1 MRPQLPPGWGRFPCA
16 PRGVVVAPPHK
27 FEMELNNS
35 RLHRLIER
43 GARMPSKNECVELE
57 MKMMKAWQLA
67 RAVENTTRE
76 RFEAFAAELEQKL
89 REIERVSHG

>member
-1 MRPQLPPGWGRFPCA
+1 
-16 PRGVVVAPPHK
+16 
-27 FEMELNNS
+27 
-35 RLHRLIER
+35 
-43 GARMPSKNECVELE
+43 MPSKNECLELE

-89 REIERVSHG
+89 REMERVSHGWPQSVLPVIYSSTAVLLVAVSLAVMLV